1 MPTPLDAIVADLV
14 TKLDSNLRE
23 AFEERAA
30 IIEFDSGLPRAH
42 AECLGLLNVLRRY
55 PAALTGITTLRF
67 ELQGSKPCL
76 LTTNLAVA
84 RQRLTAMGGVE
95 QAVVDL
101 ATVVQED
108 FDGLAHL
115 TPVK

>member
-1 MPTPLDAIVADLV
+1 MPTPLDATVADLV

-30 IIEFDSGLPRAH
+30 IIEFDAGLPRAH